1 MWWLHVA
8 HDHLNDW
15 AWRMKSL
22 ALEPEDKALF
32 LSEYRF
38 AGLAWAQYVCATA
51 ALLFLLFIIF
61 PHLSKQYT
69 LGAVSI
75 RTAMI
80 VILVGVFCVLRWWP
94 RIAVLYYVWIVGG
107 ASALIL
113 SGLLALMATPEFD
126 SVSADFN
133 PVPAMLFGLFLCYA
147 FLRLPLAVVSVLG
160 WVFSISVLVTV
171 PHGFAGAGQ
180 VRALLYLTAMNV
192 LGMLLSRSI
201 ETREREL
208 FYQRRRAE
216 AALTLSDERAVV
228 AEEAHAEKS
237 RLLGA
242 VSHDLRQPIMAAS
255 TYLSVLR
262 SGLERSDLGKVR
274 RQAEYLGDSIGML
287 GATLDHLLL
296 AARYDSRNEPIRIE
310 AVELGP
316 LLEQLRQ
323 TFEAEAQEKGVE
335 LRFRMPVQRLVV
347 TSDATA
353 LWRILMNLVSNAIKF
368 TSSEGRTGR
377 GVIVRTRFA
386 NGVCRIDIA
395 DTGEGI
401 SEHQI
406 RAIWQ
411 AYFQVHNSERNRAR
425 GLGLGLFLVKRV
437 LDQLEGHLLTL
448 RSRPGRGSRFSL
460 TLPGA
465 SLGAPCTVHSQTAKL
480 GAESLDVLAGAYVM
494 VLEDDSDARR
504 AILELLEDWGIVH
517 ASGSTLEELLFAVQI
532 AARPPDAL
540 ITDFRLPGQLTG
552 AGCIEELR
560 RLLGSNFPAIIV
572 TGESDLV
579 AVREVMPADVTL
591 LPKPFDSHALA
602 APLLAAVQRARRA
615 ESI

>member
-1 MWWLHVA
+1 MLSIPQKF
-8 HDHLNDW
+8 DEYFIEQEF
-15 AWRMKSL
+15 L
-22 ALEPEDKALF
+22 AQFRAGALTASICAALGAALIYLAFLFIARLTESYWTMAVWTRLF
-32 LSEYRF
+32 L
-38 AGLAWAQYVCATA
+38 V
-51 ALLFLLFIIF
+51 
-61 PHLSKQYT
+61 
-69 LGAVSI
+69 
-75 RTAMI
+75 
-80 VILVGVFCVLRWWP
+80 CVLLA
-94 RIAVLYYVWIVGG
+94 IAAIYLRAKEFAVRHYVWLSGG
-107 ASALIL
+107 ASTIALGGVIYLL
-113 SGLLALMATPEFD
+113 SLGPHGSRAVEGGASPAL
-126 SVSADFN
+126 V
-133 PVPAMLFGLFLCYA
+133 FGLFLHYA
-147 FLRLPLAVVSVLG
+147 FLRLPLWWAAGIGWLVSGAFLVWASPMVLG
-160 WVFSISVLVTV
+160 GNAEVRTLV
-171 PHGFAGAGQ
+171 
-180 VRALLYLTAMNV
+180 YLFFTNGM
-192 LGMLLSRSI
+192 GMLVCMSY

-216 AALTLSDERAVV
+216 AALKLSDERAVA

-262 SGLERSDLGKVR
+262 SGLDRGDFGKVR
-274 RQAEYLGDSIGML
+274 RQAGYLADSVGML

-323 TFEAEAQEKGVE
+323 TFEAEALGKGIE
-335 LRFRMPVQRLVV
+335 LRFRMPAQRLVV

-368 TSSEGRTGR
+368 TSSDGRTGR
-377 GVIVRTRFA
+377 GVVVRASLAR
-386 NGVCRIDIA
+386 GVCRIDVA

-401 SEHQI
+401 DESQI

-425 GLGLGLFLVKRV
+425 GLGLGLFLVRRV
-437 LDQLEGHLLTL
+437 LDQLENHVLTL
-448 RSRPGRGSRFSL
+448 RSRPGRGTRFTL

-465 SLGAPCTVHSQTAKL
+465 SLGAPREVHSQPRKLEAKAL
-480 GAESLDVLAGAYVM
+480 QLLAGAYVM

-504 AILELLEDWGIVH
+504 AILELLDDWGVVH
-517 ASGSTLEELLFAVQI
+517 ASGSTFEELLADAQT

-552 AGCIEELR
+552 AGCIQELR
-560 RLLGSNFPAIIV
+560 RLLDLDFPAVIV
-572 TGESDLV
+572 TGESDLIS
-579 AVREVMPADVTL
+579 VREVMPADVVL
-591 LPKPFDSHALA
+591 LPKPFEPMSLA
-602 APLLAAVQRARRA
+602 AALVSAVERARRA
-615 ESI
+615 ESL